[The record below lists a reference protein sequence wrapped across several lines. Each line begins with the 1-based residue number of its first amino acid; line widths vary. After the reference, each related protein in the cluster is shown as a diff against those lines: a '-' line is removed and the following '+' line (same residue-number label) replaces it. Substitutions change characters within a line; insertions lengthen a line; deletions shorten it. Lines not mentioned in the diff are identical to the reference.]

1 MKFNLVNDDKLQ
13 IIITKDDLASRNLHR
28 WDLAPHNPVA
38 QKLFQEIL
46 EEAHTECGFEVGMD
60 AQLMVEAYPMT
71 GESMLITVTK
81 LRDNQSSKGF
91 PFDMNLESIGQA
103 LMHEMGQ
110 EQEDDDPKPILEGL
124 NEMVFEFDEL
134 EHVIA
139 LSRPLMTFYVGP
151 VQLLRYK
158 DKYYLS
164 LQVADNLI
172 GRGYALLMEYGR
184 FDARPGSFFREFGEI
199 IIAEDAIEILSE
211 I

>member
-81 LRDNQSSKGF
+81 LRDNQGSKGF
-91 PFDMNLESIGQA
+91 PFDMNLEGIGLA
-103 LMHEMGQ
+103 LLHEMQQ
-110 EQEDDDPKPILEGL
+110 EEEDPKPILEGL
-124 NEMVFEFDEL
+124 NESVYEFDEL

-139 LSRPLMTFYVGP
+139 VSKPLMTFYVGP
-151 VQLLRYK
+151 AQLLRYN

-164 LQVADNLI
+164 LQEADNLI
-172 GRGYALLMEYGR
+172 GRGFTLLMEYGR
-184 FDARPGSFFREFGEI
+184 FDARPGSFFREYGEI